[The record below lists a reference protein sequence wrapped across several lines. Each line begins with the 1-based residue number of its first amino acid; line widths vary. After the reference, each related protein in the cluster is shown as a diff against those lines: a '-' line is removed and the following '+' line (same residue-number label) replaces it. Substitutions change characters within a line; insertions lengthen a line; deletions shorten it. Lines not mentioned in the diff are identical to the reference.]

1 MRRLLDTKVRY
12 RKDVEAYCDIPVLG
26 EIPAKDKKDERDIV
40 VTDKGRDTLTEAFR
54 ILRSNIEFT
63 RIPDQKSTSYLF
75 LSLMEGSGKTFLT
88 TNLAASLAMVEKKV
102 VLLDLD
108 LRKGTLTHNIS
119 SRKKVGIS
127 NYLSGKTENIEE
139 IISHDV
145 FAQGV
150 DTILS
155 GPLPPNPA

>member
-1 MRRLLDTKVRY
+1 M
-12 RKDVEAYCDIPVLG
+12 
-26 EIPAKDKKDERDIV
+26 
-40 VTDKGRDTLTEAFR
+40 TEAFR

-63 RIPDQKSTSYLF
+63 RIPDQKATSYLF

-88 TNLAASLAMVEKKV
+88 TNLAASLAQVEKKV

-108 LRKGTLTHNIS
+108 LRKGTLTHNIA
-119 SRKKVGIS
+119 SRKVPGVS
-127 NYLSGKTENIEE
+127 TYLSGKTNNVDE

-145 FAQGV
+145 FAPGV

-155 GPLPPNPA
+155 GPLPPNPAELLASKRLDEVMDHLRGPL

>member
-1 MRRLLDTKVRY
+1 MLISQPSLTGNAKVIDKARVNAVPISPNTKKNVLLGILIGLLIPVAIFILRRLLDTKVRF
-12 RKDVEAYCDIPVLG
+12 RKDVEAYTDIPVLG
-26 EIPAKDKKDERDIV
+26 EIPAKDKKDERNIV

-108 LRKGTLTHNIS
+108 TMKR
-119 SRKKVGIS
+119 
-127 NYLSGKTENIEE
+127 
-139 IISHDV
+139 
-145 FAQGV
+145 
-150 DTILS
+150 
-155 GPLPPNPA
+155 